1 MTMTTPSPAAPL
13 SKCRSAVDT
22 RREAILDVATQVFL
36 EEGFAAASMSTIAA
50 RLGGSKGTLYNY
62 FKSKDELFEAYV
74 QRRCA
79 LTQDGIQSEG
89 RPGET
94 IAEALTRI
102 GRSYCRIVL
111 SDENLRHFRLICAEA
126 ERSPEFG
133 KAFYEAGPGKGHRR
147 MADQLRT
154 WAEEGRL
161 KLDDPWLA
169 AQQFLALCQNR
180 WFKAR
185 LANYMPAPTE
195 EDIAAEV
202 KGAVDTFLRAFG
214 AGADLADSA
223 RR

>member
-1 MTMTTPSPAAPL
+1 MTTTAATAAPL
-13 SKCRSAVDT
+13 SKCRMSVDS
-22 RREAILDVATQVFL
+22 RRDAILDVAEKVFL

-79 LTQDGIQSEG
+79 LTQHGIQSEG

-94 IAEALTRI
+94 IREALTRI
-102 GRSYCRIVL
+102 GLSYVRTVL
-111 SDENLRHFRLICAEA
+111 SNENLRHFRLICAEA

-133 KAFYEAGPGKGHRR
+133 RAFYEAGPGKGHRR
-147 MADQLRT
+147 MADQLQL
-154 WAEEGRL
+154 WAEAGRL
-161 KLDDPWLA
+161 QLDDPWLA
-169 AQQFLALCQNR
+169 AQQFLAMCQNR

-185 LANYMPAPTE
+185 LANYLPEPTTAE
-195 EDIAAEV
+195 MEAEV

>member
-1 MTMTTPSPAAPL
+1 MTDVTTATALPL
-13 SKCRSAVDT
+13 SKSRSAVDA
-22 RREAILDVATQVFL
+22 RRDAILDVAEKVFL

-79 LTQDGIQSEG
+79 LTQHGIQSEG
-89 RPGET
+89 APGET
-94 IAEALTRI
+94 VAEALNRI
-102 GRSYCRIVL
+102 GRSYVRTVL

-133 KAFYEAGPGKGHRR
+133 RAFYEAGPGRGHRR
-147 MADQLRT
+147 MADQLAS

-169 AQQFLALCQNR
+169 AQQFLAMCQNR

-185 LANYMPAPTE
+185 LANFLPEPTE
-195 EDIAAEV
+195 AEIAAEV
-202 KGAVDTFLRAFG
+202 KAAVDTFMRAFG
-214 AGADLADSA
+214 TELSG
-223 RR
+223 

>member
-1 MTMTTPSPAAPL
+1 MTMTSTPTAAPL
-13 SKCRSAVDT
+13 SKSRSAVDA
-22 RREAILDVATQVFL
+22 RRDAILDVATQVFL

-89 RPGET
+89 HPEET

-102 GRSYCRIVL
+102 GRSYMRTVL
-111 SDENLRHFRLICAEA
+111 SDENLSHFRLICAEA
-126 ERSPEFG
+126 ERTPEFG
-133 KAFYEAGPGKGHRR
+133 KAFYDAGPGRGHRR
-147 MADQLRT
+147 MADQLQK

-169 AQQFLALCQNR
+169 AQQFLAMCQNR

-185 LANYMPAPTE
+185 MANYLPEPSE
-195 EDIAAEV
+195 EQIAQEV

-214 AGADLADSA
+214 AGKDLEESG
-223 RR
+223 RL